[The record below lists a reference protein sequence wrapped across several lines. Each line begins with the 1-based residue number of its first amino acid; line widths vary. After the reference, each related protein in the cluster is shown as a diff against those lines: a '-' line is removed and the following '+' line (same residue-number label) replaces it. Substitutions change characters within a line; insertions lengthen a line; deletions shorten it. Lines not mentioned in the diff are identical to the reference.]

1 MADSA
6 LQLPDSLVIQNVAE
20 WKGRFVALLANGG
33 LPSLD
38 ASPLKDIDTAGLQL
52 LLAVAVEAEKQG
64 STINWESTSSELQ
77 DFAKVLGVT
86 EPLNLEPA

>member
-6 LQLPDSLVIQNVAE
+6 IQLPDALVIQNVAD
-20 WKGRFVALLANGG
+20 WKERFIHHLADGAI
-33 LPSLD
+33 PPLD
-38 ASPLKDIDTAGLQL
+38 ASLLKDIDTAGLQL
-52 LLAVAVEAEKQG
+52 LLAVAVEVEKQG
-64 STINWESTSSELQ
+64 GTLTWSSTSPELH